1 MVAEVSRPAAGALW
15 CNSAPWLTNLEAF
28 SITYFAASR
37 AGLWTVCSTANR
49 VWRGGN
55 RTHMFSRHRVFVS
68 CQRHVCSLCVNV
80 TPSVRMSVASVA
92 GENWLR
98 RNEKLTFFFLFFFL
112 FLSRIGIFWYDFRGV
127 VLSTHALMQ
136 RGDYFTLGAHPCC
149 FTWLLKNA
157 PFRTGAVETGE
168 KYRWQTGIQA
178 KESIRLLEAEL
189 CRPRSGE
196 LRPIPQAKYW
206 LKV

>member
-37 AGLWTVCSTANR
+37 AGLWTVCSMANR

-80 TPSVRMSVASVA
+80 TPSVRMSVASMA

-98 RNEKLTFFFLFFFL
+98 RSEELTFFLLFFFRELEFSDTTSEESFCRLTRWCNGGL
-112 FLSRIGIFWYDFRGV
+112 FHPRCT
-127 VLSTHALMQ
+127 STLLHLASEKRSLPNKRCWNWREMSLTN
-136 RGDYFTLGAHPCC
+136 RNPTEGEHPSLWGWTL
-149 FTWLLKNA
+149 
-157 PFRTGAVETGE
+157 
-168 KYRWQTGIQA
+168 QTSLRRAQA
-178 KESIRLLEAEL
+178 NS
-189 CRPRSGE
+189 SG
-196 LRPIPQAKYW
+196 
-206 LKV
+206 